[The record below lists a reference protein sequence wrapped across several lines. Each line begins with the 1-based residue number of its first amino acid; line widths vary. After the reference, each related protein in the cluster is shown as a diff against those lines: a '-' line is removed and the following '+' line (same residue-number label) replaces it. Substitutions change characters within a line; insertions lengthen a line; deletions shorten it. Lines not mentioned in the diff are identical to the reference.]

1 MRAVKRGLAA
11 DGEDHA
17 TRRNVASL
25 ASRMATADPADRL
38 AQVVVKGC
46 EELMAPAGS
55 LTAHVE
61 SMLESAVT
69 PNDAACAVEACA
81 FAFGADADAAEIAAR
96 AARVVE
102 HVSLD
107 GVSAKQCVSA
117 LARVRA
123 IDKGAGEALRAKC
136 ASAIPR
142 GEAFNA

>member
-1 MRAVKRGLAA
+1 MKDLARETRENVFEDQRLGEGLDEDDAMLLRFQRERTKRTRTSRRGL
-11 DGEDHA
+11 DD
-17 TRRNVASL
+17 
-25 ASRMATADPADRL
+25 
-38 AQVVVKGC
+38 
-46 EELMAPAGS
+46 ELTHGGKPLS
-55 LTAHVE
+55 
-61 SMLESAVT
+61 
-69 PNDAACAVEACA
+69 DAAISAA

-136 ASAIPR
+136 ASAFPR
-142 GEAFNA
+142 GEAFKA